1 MIRRPPRSTRTDT
14 LFPYT
19 TLFRS
24 VQDRYRQGSAKRTW
38 RRHEI
43 VHIQRR
49 DTILMKMIMK
59 AVALATAPVAAVAVM
74 AAPAAAQ
81 SKSGIGVVDVEQAMV
96 KSAAFSNAMT
106 SMQTTYKAQI
116 DAFNASKATLD
127 KELQTKDR

>member
-24 VQDRYRQGSAKRTW
+24 TW

-116 DAFNASKATLD
+116 DAFNARKATLD
-127 KELQTKDR
+127 KDRKSTRLNSSH

>member
-1 MIRRPPRSTRTDT
+1 MRISDGSSDVCSSDLAQSPRSGWFWGQLELPIRA
-14 LFPYT
+14 
-19 TLFRS
+19 

-81 SKSGIGVVDVEQAMV
+81 SKSGIGVVDVEQGIGR
-96 KSAAFSNAMT
+96 AACGERVCRYVEIM
-106 SMQTTYKAQI
+106 
-116 DAFNASKATLD
+116 
-127 KELQTKDR
+127 

>member
-19 TLFRS
+19 TLFRA

-59 AVALATAPVAAVAVM
+59 AVRWLQRLFRPWQSWRQRPPPKANRDTAWLMLNQQWLSLLPSPMTLIPIGRTALRERVC
-74 AAPAAAQ
+74 
-81 SKSGIGVVDVEQAMV
+81 
-96 KSAAFSNAMT
+96 
-106 SMQTTYKAQI
+106 
-116 DAFNASKATLD
+116 
-127 KELQTKDR
+127 